1 MELSI
6 CPSDTVPIFCNK
18 PWEESVVATIDELI
32 LILYY
37 FTAQK
42 RKFSIKDFFSKCD
55 NLLTITFT
63 RTNTLFQ
70 GYVINQLIVYFYIN
84 MYPESKF
91 LLSHLCCLRKSYMD
105 HGKLKVKIRRR
116 YCIFEIYFIFLQL
129 EHNIWV
135 WAKRFSDFN
144 LLLKESNSLMHNVP
158 KWSDTL

>member
-1 MELSI
+1 
-6 CPSDTVPIFCNK
+6 
-18 PWEESVVATIDELI
+18 
-32 LILYY
+32 
-37 FTAQK
+37 
-42 RKFSIKDFFSKCD
+42 
-55 NLLTITFT
+55 
-63 RTNTLFQ
+63 
-70 GYVINQLIVYFYIN
+70 